1 MIVPIFNIGGDRRMA
16 DELKI
21 TGQLWFTK
29 GGIKINLGTRDH
41 FVTVSGDHAIHKSQ
55 EIGTSAEAL
64 DIGEIT
70 TVGYCWF
77 RNMDST
83 NFVEIGY
90 DDTGFKNL
98 IKLKA
103 GEECG
108 PVRLGQGAP
117 YALADTAAVDLEY
130 VIIED

>member
-1 MIVPIFNIGGDRRMA
+1 MA
-16 DELKI
+16 NELKI
-21 TGQLWFTK
+21 TTQLRLSK
-29 GGIKINLGTRDH
+29 GSVSLIIGTASHYVD
-41 FVTVSGDHAIHKSQ
+41 VSGDHSIHRTQ
-55 EIGTSAEAL
+55 EVGFAAAEAL

-77 RNMDST
+77 RNLDAD

-90 DDTGFKNL
+90 DDSGFKNL

-103 GEECG
+103 GEQCG
-108 PVRLGQGAP
+108 PVRLGQDAP
-117 YALADTAAVDLEY
+117 YAQADTAAVDLEY